1 MKEAS
6 RMPKARILVVEDDK
20 IISMEIKDRLE
31 NLGYEVI
38 DVVFSGEKAI
48 EKATEL
54 VPGLVLMDIKLK
66 GKMDGIEAAEKI
78 RSLLDVPVVYL
89 TAYTDESTLQRAKI
103 TEPYGYIVK
112 PLEERELHSNIEIA
126 LYKHEAEKK
135 IKESEERY
143 RAIVESYD
151 GYIYVNTSDYGI
163 DFMNSKLKELVK
175 QNGKGKLC
183 YELIYQRNSPC
194 PWCSNDLVLQGKTVR
209 KEIQSF
215 KNDRWYYEVA
225 TPVYQPDG
233 NILKQSM
240 IIDITERKR
249 AEEDV
254 IRSLEEKEIM
264 LKEIHHR
271 VKNNLQIISSLFRL
285 QTTYVTDPAALKCLK
300 DSKDRVNSLALIH
313 EKLYGSKDFTRIDF
327 SSYIQQLANHLYQAY
342 GLNPNDIKLKLK
354 THVIF
359 LGIDTAIPCG
369 LILNELLSN
378 SLKHAFPDGRKGEIG
393 IDFFSDSQGNYN
405 LILRDNGVGISSD
418 LDINKIESLGLQL
431 VSTLTRQIGGNLELS
446 KNAGTEFKIVFKE
459 IDYRQRL

>member
-1 MKEAS
+1 MA
-6 RMPKARILVVEDDK
+6 KARILVVEDDK

-31 NLGYEVI
+31 NLGYEVL
-38 DVVFSGEKAI
+38 DVVFSGERAI
-48 EKATEL
+48 EKATETA
-54 VPGLVLMDIKLK
+54 PDLVLMDIKLK

-78 RSLLDVPVVYL
+78 RFLLDVPVVYL
-89 TAYTDESTLQRAKI
+89 TAYTDENTLQRAKI

-151 GYIYVNTSDYGI
+151 GFIYINTVDYGI
-163 DFMNSKLKELVK
+163 NFMNSRLKEFI
-175 QNGKGKLC
+175 GKGRKDGLC

-194 PWCSNDLVLQGKTVR
+194 PWCSNDLVMQGKTVR

-225 TPVYQPDG
+225 TPVHQPDG
-233 NILKQSM
+233 KILKQSM
-240 IIDITERKR
+240 ILDITERKR
-249 AEEDV
+249 AEEDIV
-254 IRSLEEKEIM
+254 RSLEEKEIM

-285 QTTYVTDPAALKCLK
+285 QSTYVTDPAAIKCLK

-342 GLNPNDIKLKLK
+342 GLSVNDIKLNLK
-354 THVIF
+354 AHVLF
-359 LGIDTAIPCG
+359 LRIDTAIPCG

-378 SLKHAFPDGRKGEIG
+378 SLKHAFPNGRKGEIG

-405 LILRDNGVGISSD
+405 LVIKDNGVGMPAE
-418 LDINKIESLGLQL
+418 LDVSKTESLGLQL
-431 VSTLTRQIGGNLELS
+431 VTTLTRQINGNLELN
-446 KNAGTEFKIVFKE
+446 KNAGTEFKIIFKE
-459 IDYRQRL
+459 LDYKDRL